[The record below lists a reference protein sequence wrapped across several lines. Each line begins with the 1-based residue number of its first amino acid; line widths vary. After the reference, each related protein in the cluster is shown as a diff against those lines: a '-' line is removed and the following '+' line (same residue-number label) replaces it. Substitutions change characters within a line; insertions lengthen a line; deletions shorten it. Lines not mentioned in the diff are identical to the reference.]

1 MQKRSRKNG
10 GKRKQVKCNHCLCSS
25 CYFLYEGVL
34 CMSHGYEEA
43 WTICNQCKHP
53 TINCEDYV
61 EEYIEE
67 EKEEKIRRKMEWD

>member
-1 MQKRSRKNG
+1 
-10 GKRKQVKCNHCLCSS
+10 
-25 CYFLYEGVL
+25 
-34 CMSHGYEEA
+34 MSHGYEEA